1 MEKRSIQ
8 FGDDE
13 PIVIDEWPELTYLI
27 CQSETPGVWVGHCLE
42 VDAVSQGDGPEDTL
56 VMVMEATAIIM
67 EYDRRQG
74 RDPFDRC
81 APAEC
86 WPPEQL
92 DLWKQ
97 RRRELRRLRVV
108 EYRS

>member
-1 MEKRSIQ
+1 MKKRIIQ

-13 PIVIDEWPELTYLI
+13 PIVIDKWPELTYLL

-42 VDAVSQGDGPEDTL
+42 VDIVSQGDGPEHAL
-56 VMVMEATAIIM
+56 VMVMEATAIFI
-67 EYDRRQG
+67 EWLRRED
-74 RDPFDRC
+74 RDPFDHC
-81 APAEC
+81 APPEY

-97 RRRELRRLRVV
+97 RRRELRRLQIV
-108 EYRS
+108 ED

>member
-13 PIVIDEWPELTYLI
+13 PVVIDKWPELTYIL
-27 CQSETPGVWVGHCLE
+27 CQSETPGVWIGHCLE
-42 VDAVSQGDGPEDTL
+42 VDVVSQGDGPEHAL
-56 VMVMEATAIIM
+56 VMVMEATAITI
-67 EYDRRQG
+67 EYDRREG
-74 RDPFDRC
+74 RYPFRRC
-81 APAEC
+81 APAEY

-97 RRRELRRLRVV
+97 RRKELGRLLVV
-108 EYRS
+108 EDRS